1 MSEIIVI
8 SEESYFTK
16 QGGFA
21 VIYREGK
28 KSQRFVKDCPKV
40 SDLDFALPY
49 DFLNP
54 LQTAFLYFWD
64 PIKDKSALCVAPT
77 SAGKTGIIYIFF
89 SKFKGRKIYLAPT
102 KSLCDEKFREFQK
115 IFGRE
120 NVSLRTGDRFD
131 FKPPQTEYVVA
142 TYESFLSAIRS
153 RSSWFE
159 DAEAVCIDEVH
170 FLMFG
175 GTRGITLEEIIAH
188 LRARGKN
195 ILALSATVP
204 REAAEEYSDWLSAK
218 LFFSSWRPVPLE
230 RIVEPLSEIEKRIFG
245 SKIKDEL
252 PRRIFKVAVA
262 LAKSPKVIIFVYK
275 KSLGWKIL
283 EEFYKEGYGIANE
296 TVPFEKT
303 VNVPPEEAVAGFH
316 NADIPYEERVKIEE
330 AFRDGNLKFLISTQT
345 MAYGVNLPADEAFI
359 IVRNWMSKVL
369 PDTSTIIQMEGR
381 VGRFGISQKGIS
393 RIIPLSGENLLKR
406 ELKNFF
412 ESPDTRTSLQKL
424 IQGEDRERKITD
436 LDAITL
442 ITLGIIVSSDVEL
455 KDKRRA
461 EEEIKKVLSFMK
473 TTFNYDV
480 GKVISILED
489 AGCIKDGKITP
500 LGRILASTLI
510 PPSAYREFR
519 RRYYGVSPS
528 DRLNAI
534 AYIIR
539 PILFF
544 RDFQKGFIDLLPERL
559 RTDIEAKIS
568 DVYEEE
574 SILELWM
581 MGEIWWYFRNP
592 PAQFYLR
599 PDALQFVKF
608 ISQLKFYGYIDISLK
623 EIMKIALS
631 LSFGVHPDFSLLC
644 GKGNIGFGRGNS
656 IYYATK
662 QKNLSLGEVIE
673 LMKKKDKG
681 FAKALYD
688 VMLARAEFL
697 DPSLRSEWAKYDKSK
712 EIERI
717 KIIERINQEIN
728 TILSSFDDVQSEDDL
743 FDEEMARVMVF
754 VKLGV
759 EPALQ
764 MSKDDLKVFLQ
775 QDGKVM

>member
-1 MSEIIVI
+1 
-8 SEESYFTK
+8 
-16 QGGFA
+16 
-21 VIYREGK
+21 
-28 KSQRFVKDCPKV
+28 
-40 SDLDFALPY
+40 
-49 DFLNP
+49 
-54 LQTAFLYFWD
+54 
-64 PIKDKSALCVAPT
+64 
-77 SAGKTGIIYIFF
+77 
-89 SKFKGRKIYLAPT
+89 
-102 KSLCDEKFREFQK
+102 
-115 IFGRE
+115 
-120 NVSLRTGDRFD
+120 
-131 FKPPQTEYVVA
+131 
-142 TYESFLSAIRS
+142 
-153 RSSWFE
+153 
-159 DAEAVCIDEVH
+159 
-170 FLMFG
+170 
-175 GTRGITLEEIIAH
+175 
-188 LRARGKN
+188 
-195 ILALSATVP
+195 
-204 REAAEEYSDWLSAK
+204 
-218 LFFSSWRPVPLE
+218 
-230 RIVEPLSEIEKRIFG
+230 
-245 SKIKDEL
+245 
-252 PRRIFKVAVA
+252 
-262 LAKSPKVIIFVYK
+262 
-275 KSLGWKIL
+275 
-283 EEFYKEGYGIANE
+283 
-296 TVPFEKT
+296 
-303 VNVPPEEAVAGFH
+303 
-316 NADIPYEERVKIEE
+316 
-330 AFRDGNLKFLISTQT
+330 
-345 MAYGVNLPADEAFI
+345 
-359 IVRNWMSKVL
+359 
-369 PDTSTIIQMEGR
+369 
-381 VGRFGISQKGIS
+381 
-393 RIIPLSGENLLKR
+393 
-406 ELKNFF
+406 
-412 ESPDTRTSLQKL
+412 LQKL

-455 KDKRRA
+455 KDKKRA

-500 LGRILASTLI
+500 LGRVLASTLI

-644 GKGNIGFGRGNS
+644 GRGNIGFGRGNS
-656 IYYATK
+656 IYYAAK
-662 QKNLSLGEVIE
+662 QKNLRLGEVID
-673 LMKKKDKG
+673 LVKKKDKG
-681 FAKALYD
+681 FARALYD

-712 EIERI
+712 ELERI

-728 TILSSFDDVQSEDDL
+728 TILSSFDDVQNEDDL

-754 VKLGV
+754 VKLRV

>member
-28 KSQRFVKDCPKV
+28 KNQRFVKDCPKV

-252 PRRIFKVAVA
+252 PRRIFKVAIA

-303 VNVPPEEAVAGFH
+303 VNVPLEEAVAGFH

-359 IVRNWMSKVL
+359 VVRNWMSKVL

-393 RIIPLSGENLLKR
+393 RIIPLSGESLLKR

-442 ITLGIIVSSDVEL
+442 ITLGIIVSSDIEL
-455 KDKRRA
+455 KDNKRA

-489 AGCIKDGKITP
+489 AGCIRNGKITP

-656 IYYATK
+656 IYYAAK

-712 EIERI
+712 ELERI

-728 TILSSFDDVQSEDDL
+728 TILSSFDDVQNEDDL